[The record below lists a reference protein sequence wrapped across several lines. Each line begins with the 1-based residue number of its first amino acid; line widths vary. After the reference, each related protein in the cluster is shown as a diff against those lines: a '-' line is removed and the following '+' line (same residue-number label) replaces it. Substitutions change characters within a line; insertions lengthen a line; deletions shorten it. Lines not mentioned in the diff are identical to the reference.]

1 MECNI
6 IQEFKGEIGGVEFDD
21 KHIYYASQFILE
33 KIENKFGEV
42 YNREFIKDLRDTI
55 ETMEYK
61 YDEFS
66 FAILEDDFYKAVK
79 EAKSFNEIEFS
90 YYGSD
95 WKIDNLNE
103 NIKNNKYEIS
113 NEKVNSFPSFK
124 SSPFA
129 ALISSVVSPLPFAKA
144 TVEIV
149 VYPTF
154 IIPC

>member
-21 KHIYYASQFILE
+21 KNIYYASQFILE
-33 KIENKFGEV
+33 KIEDKFGEV

-66 FAILEDDFYKAVK
+66 FAILEDDFYEVVK
-79 EAKSFNEIEFS
+79 EAKSFNEIKFS

-113 NEKVNSFPSFK
+113 NEKVNSWDKRSQGIGI
-124 SSPFA
+124 A
-129 ALISSVVSPLPFAKA
+129 D
-144 TVEIV
+144 
-149 VYPTF
+149 
-154 IIPC
+154 

>member
-21 KHIYYASQFILE
+21 KNIYYASQFILE
-33 KIENKFGEV
+33 KIEDKFGEV

-79 EAKSFNEIEFS
+79 EAKFFNEIEFS

-95 WKIDNLNE
+95 WKIDSLNE

-113 NEKVNSFPSFK
+113 NEKVNSWDKRSQGIGI
-124 SSPFA
+124 A
-129 ALISSVVSPLPFAKA
+129 D
-144 TVEIV
+144 
-149 VYPTF
+149 
-154 IIPC
+154 

>member
-6 IQEFKGEIGGVEFDD
+6 IQEFKGEIGGFEFDD
-21 KHIYYASQFILE
+21 KNIYYASQFILE
-33 KIENKFGEV
+33 KIEDKFGEV

-79 EAKSFNEIEFS
+79 EANSFNEIEFS

-95 WKIDNLNE
+95 WKIDSLNE
-103 NIKNNKYEIS
+103 NIKNNKYEIF
-113 NEKVNSFPSFK
+113 NEKVNSWDKRSQGIGI
-124 SSPFA
+124 A
-129 ALISSVVSPLPFAKA
+129 D
-144 TVEIV
+144 
-149 VYPTF
+149 
-154 IIPC
+154 

>member
-6 IQEFKGEIGGVEFDD
+6 IQEFKGEIRGVEFDD
-21 KHIYYASQFILE
+21 KNIYYASQFILE
-33 KIENKFGEV
+33 KIEDKFGEV

-79 EAKSFNEIEFS
+79 EAKFFNEIEFS

-95 WKIDNLNE
+95 WKIDSLNE

-113 NEKVNSFPSFK
+113 NEKVNSWDKRSQGIGI
-124 SSPFA
+124 A
-129 ALISSVVSPLPFAKA
+129 D
-144 TVEIV
+144 
-149 VYPTF
+149 
-154 IIPC
+154 